1 MEIIFAYLI
10 AALFPLLSLAAIYT
24 LNLYSTSQIEVV
36 FLCLGWGLA
45 AFFIA
50 VQVHRF
56 ILGHTQIALL
66 NLSRYVAPLTEE
78 TLKAALLIYLVRRP
92 IFNYF
97 VDGAVYGFAIGI
109 GFAVIENFSY
119 IANHEAMAL
128 SVAFWRAFSISMVH
142 AVASAVIGIA
152 LGLGRFQQGAL
163 GRLFFISAGW
173 AAAVLIHGGFNNMVS
188 RVGIVWQ
195 AHIYA
200 ALAGLVGT
208 VFIAW
213 MIRRGLKEERDW
225 IDEMLGLADQV
236 TRNESRLV
244 LRLAETGSLLAP
256 IVEHFGKRKAAQI
269 GRLLAVQAQLGV
281 LRKTLQKTPNEK
293 MRLDAEG
300 QISILQH
307 EMSILRKRIGI
318 YPMLFLRSVFPED
331 NFSVWNRL
339 ESAVETPAPAAGNGD
354 FSMTDVLQGLS
365 DVQRQVMNAIIRNP
379 KRATAN
385 DLKAEIDSRGQT
397 LSESAISAALDGL
410 LAAGKISRVAGI
422 PNAYE
427 VKFKRRA
434 GLNLDDNIWSRLNNF
449 STEVPSGDSDV
460 WDGLKNLLIEQAQTP
475 KISEGKNLWLNLAQ
489 RIPQK

>member
-1 MEIIFAYLI
+1 
-10 AALFPLLSLAAIYT
+10 
-24 LNLYSTSQIEVV
+24 
-36 FLCLGWGLA
+36 
-45 AFFIA
+45 
-50 VQVHRF
+50 
-56 ILGHTQIALL
+56 
-66 NLSRYVAPLTEE
+66 
-78 TLKAALLIYLVRRP
+78 
-92 IFNYF
+92 
-97 VDGAVYGFAIGI
+97 
-109 GFAVIENFSY
+109 
-119 IANHEAMAL
+119 
-128 SVAFWRAFSISMVH
+128 
-142 AVASAVIGIA
+142 VIGIA

-256 IVEHFGKRKAAQI
+256 IVEHFGKRKGAQI

-281 LRKTLQKTPNEK
+281 LRKTLQKMPNEK

-300 QISILQH
+300 QIATLQH